1 MNAPAQLNPADDAL
15 QGYLTR
21 PAPDTLRL
29 ERLLPGPAERVWAYL
44 TDSEKRGQWLATGEM
59 DLRVGG
65 RVEHVWDNS
74 RLTGHDD
81 PPPPK
86 YAEQATQTVSMTGRI
101 TECEPP
107 HRLAYTWGE
116 GEEYSLVRFEL
127 SRRGDEVLLV
137 LTHSRI
143 DKRDHLIGA
152 AAGWHAHIDILAD
165 RLAGRPPASFW
176 PTHTRLEAEY
186 EERLPET

>member
-1 MNAPAQLNPADDAL
+1 MNAPAQVKPAGDAP
-15 QGYLTR
+15 GNYAMH

-29 ERLLPGPAERVWAYL
+29 ERLLPGPIERVWAYL
-44 TDSEKRGQWLATGEM
+44 TDSGKRGQWLATGEM
-59 DLRVGG
+59 DLRAGG
-65 RVEHVWDNS
+65 RVEHVWDNCK
-74 RLTGHDD
+74 LTGHDD

-86 YAEQATQTVSMTGRI
+86 YAEQAKQTVSMTGRV
-101 TECEPP
+101 TECQPP

-116 GEEYSLVRFEL
+116 DGESSLVRFEL
-127 SRRGDEVLLV
+127 SRRGDDVLLV

-143 DKRDHLIGA
+143 AEHDHLVGA
-152 AAGWHAHIDILAD
+152 AAGWHAHLDILAD

-186 EERLPET
+186 EERFPEI